1 MKFKLLIVGAL
12 LSNGTMASSLF
23 PEQSEYYYQLGSS
36 SDLFVPPVN
45 RDQTVTIGGYVNGGG
60 LNCNMFNQA
69 VSVTNAFK
77 DMPNSVSNIPAGV
90 IDNLKGSVIGY
101 PLYKLQQSMPG
112 LYNILQ
118 NASAGAINE
127 FALKV
132 ADCQAQ
138 KRSLEEGNSPLT
150 GMLSVSDSQ
159 GWIDAAQ
166 RARKGEAVDVTKTAK
181 DIAKK
186 GDEYGLPWVHRR
198 STGNSGGSNQV
209 PIKVINDVVI
219 AGYNVL
225 LNPSRELDVITKP
238 SDEIIKK
245 TRFAQ
250 IWATPTN
257 AANWAVMVLGDIH
270 ISHKKGAS
278 NRDAHAGVGLSTLL
292 QSCPK
297 SASSSTCVSNVSAA
311 LWNLIDGKWNLNET
325 NLRKIS
331 ASNVVITD
339 EIITATQRM
348 PREQQIM
355 TVSKLGEEIAIQ
367 NLLDEAIMLRHLLQ
381 AGMQIQEVQNLKP
394 AQQMVIQALNKLDKE
409 IHDLAFE
416 SEVRKK
422 MMTKTLNLIMNQRK
436 NDLAKAMPGS
446 SQDEG
451 LIKNGAVYRSQ
462 KSNKPK
468 E

>member
-1 MKFKLLIVGAL
+1 MKLNIVV
-12 LSNGTMASSLF
+12 LSILVSSSAMASTLF

-45 RDQTVTIGGYVNGGG
+45 RDQKVTIGGYINGGG

-69 VSVTNAFK
+69 VSITNAFK

-118 NASAGAINE
+118 NASAGAQNE

-132 ADCQAQ
+132 ADCQAT
-138 KRSLEEGNSPLT
+138 KRSLEDGNSPIS

-166 RARKGEAVDVTKTAK
+166 RAREGKKVDVTKTAK
-181 DIAKK
+181 NIAQK
-186 GDEYGLPWVHRR
+186 GEEYGLPWVHRAK
-198 STGNSGGSNQV
+198 GNSGGKFQT

-225 LNPSRELDVITKP
+225 LSSGRALDDETQPSTEQVKNN
-238 SDEIIKK
+238 
-245 TRFAQ
+245 RFTQ
-250 IWATPTN
+250 IWSTPKK
-257 AANWAVMVLGDIH
+257 AGDWAVMVLGDIT
-270 ISHKKGAS
+270 ISHQKVNSA
-278 NRDAHAGVGLSTLL
+278 REAHAGVGLSPLL
-292 QSCPK
+292 QSCPQ
-297 SASSSTCVSNVSAA
+297 SASSSTCVSNVGSA
-311 LWNLIDGKWNLNET
+311 LWKLVDKEWDLTET
-325 NLRKIS
+325 NLRQIS

-339 EIITATQRM
+339 EIITAIQRM

-355 TVSKLGEEIAIQ
+355 TVSKLSEEIAIQ
-367 NLLDEAIMLRHLLQ
+367 NLLDEAMMLRHLLQ

-394 AQQMVIQALNKLDKE
+394 AHKMVAEALSRLDKE
-409 IHDLAFE
+409 IKSLAFE

-422 MMTKTLNLIMNQRK
+422 MMTQTLNLIMNLRK
-436 NDLAKAMPGS
+436 NDLAKALPGNTK
-446 SQDEG
+446 DEG
-451 LIKNGAVYRSQ
+451 VVQHGAVYRT
-462 KSNKPK
+462 KENK